1 MSQADGSHIQ
11 ILWTSFIWKFM
22 PDIIEHG
29 YLYIPQPP
37 LFQAKKK
44 GQEPRFYYTTNEL
57 QEAQLDSSWE
67 ISRFKGLATKP
78 SPYYLFRNTSGVARM
93 CG

>member
-1 MSQADGSHIQ
+1 
-11 ILWTSFIWKFM
+11 M

-44 GQEPRFYYTTNEL
+44 GQDPRFFYTTNAL
-57 QEAQLDSSWE
+57 KEANLDKSWE
-67 ISRFKGLATKP
+67 VSRFKGSEKSRAPIIFSASPAGSCKNAWLTRAALRVQGSLVGSKLLA
-78 SPYYLFRNTSGVARM
+78 A
-93 CG
+93 

>member
-11 ILWTSFIWKFM
+11 ILWTSFIWRYM
-22 PDIIEHG
+22 PEIINNG
-29 YLYIPQPP
+29 YLYIPRPP

-44 GQEPRFYYTTNEL
+44 GQDPRFFYTTNEL
-57 QEAQLDSSWE
+57 KGAGLDSSWE